1 MNSIWNYHTTGH
13 VRFGWGAAGGTGE
26 VARRMGLGN
35 LLVVTDRVLE
45 GHGLVDRVIGPL
57 KAEGIRHTVF
67 NGGEA
72 EPTLAAVLQALE
84 VAKGCKP
91 DGVVG
96 LGGGSNMDMAKIVA
110 TVLAHGGNPP
120 DYAGEDKIPGPI
132 LPVICLPTT
141 AGTGS
146 EVSSALVFTD
156 PGKGMKVSCLSQHLR
171 PDVAIVDPDLTLS
184 CPARVTADSG
194 IDALV
199 HAIEAF
205 TATDFGI
212 FEPFAGKHS
221 VYQGANPMADLAA
234 REAIALCGKYLA
246 RAVANGTDREAREK
260 MAYAA
265 MLGGLAFSNAGVAL
279 VHGMEY
285 AVASEV
291 HVSHGAG
298 NGLLVPHVMRYN
310 LEAREE
316 RFAEI
321 ARLLGADT
329 TGMPA
334 RRAAELAVELV
345 AGLSKQIGIP
355 QRLRELGMTREQLP
369 VVAERARIERLYR
382 TNPRR
387 PQEGEVLRILEGA
400 W

>member
-13 VRFGWGAAGGTGE
+13 VCFGWGAAAELGG

-45 GHGLVDRVIGPL
+45 QNGLVDRVVRPL
-57 KAEGIRHTVF
+57 AEEGISHTVF

-72 EPTLAAVLQALE
+72 EPTLAAVLKALDM
-84 VAKGCKP
+84 AKTCKP

-110 TVLAHGGNPP
+110 TVLSHGGQPT
-120 DYAGEDKIPGPI
+120 DYAGQNKIPGPI
-132 LPVICLPTT
+132 LPVLCLPTT

-171 PDVAIVDPDLTLS
+171 PNVAIVDPDLTMT

-205 TATDFGI
+205 TATDFRVY
-212 FEPFAGKHS
+212 EPFAGKEAI
-221 VYQGANPMADLAA
+221 YQGANPMADLAA
-234 REAIALCGKYLA
+234 REAIALCGRYLA
-246 RAVANGTDREAREK
+246 RAVADGADREAREN

-298 NGLLVPHVMRYN
+298 NGLLVPHLMRYN

-321 ARLLGADT
+321 ARLLGAET
-329 TGMPA
+329 SGLST
-334 RRAAELAVELV
+334 RQAAELAVERV
-345 AGLSKQIGIP
+345 AHLSREIGIP
-355 QRLRELGMTREQLP
+355 QRLRDLGMKREQLP
-369 VVAERARIERLYR
+369 VVAERAKIERLFR

-387 PQEGEVLRILEGA
+387 PQEGDLLQILEGA